1 MYQNYIVP
9 TTYPLDVGFGKD
21 DLVIL
26 PQAAYGIDKHKTP
39 QKKLD
44 VISVSNVDVTS
55 SQNGSKI
62 GT

>member
-1 MYQNYIVP
+1 MP

-26 PQAAYGIDKHKTP
+26 PQAAYGIDKRKTP

-44 VISVSNVDVTS
+44 VISVSNVDVS
-55 SQNGSKI
+55 SSRNGSKMS
-62 GT
+62 T